1 VSYRP
6 RNRGSHLQGLF
17 ITLFIGIIGLVAA
30 MYLALRSGLIPE
42 EVVRADVRS
51 TTPTPAPVA
60 LFLAGTPTPQGVGTP
75 SVQAT
80 RAPTPSGPKPPVGDV
95 VQRYLKAWEE
105 RRYSDMYALVADSA
119 KTKLSR
125 EEFIRRYQ
133 GIMDGGTVNAM
144 KISYPP
150 LREPARNSDRFDLSF
165 TAVYQT
171 ARFGDITEQLTLP
184 LVFEGTEW
192 RIDWTPTT
200 LFRDLTGDRKVE
212 VFYEDPTRGNIVDR
226 NAKPL
231 AVQEKLPTVGV
242 IPGALKDRAKAVAE
256 LSAALQI
263 KPEAINRKLDAAQPD
278 WWVPLGLLPKEK
290 RQELTQKF
298 GTFPGIVVED
308 RPARHYPAG
317 QSGAHIVGYVSPVLD
332 EDMKELGPKGYGPED
347 VVGRTGVEQS
357 LEEVLAGKRGG
368 TIRIVEP
375 AGETVR
381 IIAERPVKHG
391 SNVQLTLDVDIQR
404 RAEEILGEKPGS
416 LVILDPR
423 DNGVIAM
430 ATTPRFDPNGFVTG
444 LSPDE
449 WKKLQDDPRNPFQ
462 FRPTMSAY
470 ATGSIFKVITM
481 AAVMERGG
489 FRANHPFNCG
499 GSWSLPGSRI
509 VFGDWVKTG
518 HGALDLTQGLT
529 ESCDIVFYES
539 GRKLDLTDP
548 KLLPE
553 WAAMFGLGEPTGIV
567 GVSEIAGTLPSPA
580 WKEKQNDAWYPGD
593 AINLSIGQGYL
604 ESTSLQMANVYTTLA
619 SGGRLRTPLLVR
631 KIGPASGT
639 EPVKE
644 FTAQERRKI
653 PMRPET
659 QAAIKEGMRRV
670 TQTPKG
676 TAAYAFNGYRVPTAG
691 KTGSAENQGAPHAW
705 FAGYGPIDDPQM
717 VVIVMVEGGEMGG
730 VVAAPKGRAAFE
742 AVLGTG

>member
-1 VSYRP
+1 MPYRP
-6 RNRGSHLQGLF
+6 QNRGSQLQGVF
-17 ITLFIGIIGLVAA
+17 ITLFVGIIGMVAV

-60 LFLAGTPTPQGVGTP
+60 LFLAGTPTPRTVGTP
-75 SVQAT
+75 AAAGAT
-80 RAPTPSGPKPPVGDV
+80 RAPTPSGPKPPVGDT

-105 RRYSDMYALVADSA
+105 RRYSDMYAMVADSA
-119 KTKLSR
+119 KRKMPR
-125 EEFIRRYQ
+125 EDFIRRYQ
-133 GIMDGGTVNAM
+133 GIMDGATVNAL
-144 KISYPP
+144 KISYPAP
-150 LREPARNSDRFDLSF
+150 REPAQSADRFDVSF

-171 ARFGDITEQLTLP
+171 ARFGDITEQLSLP
-184 LVFEGTEW
+184 LVFTGTEW
-192 RIDWTPTT
+192 RIEWVPTT
-200 LFRDLTGDRKVE
+200 LFKDLTGDRKVE
-212 VFYEDPTRGNIVDR
+212 VFYEDPTRGNVVDR
-226 NAKPL
+226 NGKPL

-242 IPGALKDRAKAVAE
+242 IPGAIKDRNKAVSE
-256 LSAALQI
+256 LAAALQI
-263 KPEAINRKLDAAQPD
+263 KPDAINRKIDAAQPD
-278 WWVPLGLLPKEK
+278 WWVPLGVMPKEK
-290 RQELTQKF
+290 RDELTQRF
-298 GTFPGIVVED
+298 GTLAGVVVED
-308 RPARHYPAG
+308 RPARFYPAG
-317 QSGAHIVGYVSPVLD
+317 PSGAHIVGYVSPVLD
-332 EDMKELGPKGYGPED
+332 EDMKELGPRGYGPED

-357 LEEVLAGKRGG
+357 MEQVLAGQRGG
-368 TIRIVEP
+368 RLFIVEP
-375 AGETVR
+375 SGETVR

-391 SNVQLTLDVDIQR
+391 ATIQLTLDVDIQR
-404 RAEEILGEKPGS
+404 RSEEILGDKPGS
-416 LVILDPR
+416 LVIVDPR

-444 LSPDE
+444 MSPDE
-449 WKKLQDDPRNPFQ
+449 WKRLQEDPNRPFQ

-489 FRANHPFNCG
+489 FRANQPFNCG
-499 GSWSLPGSRI
+499 GAWSLPNSRI
-509 VFGDWVKTG
+509 VFGDWIKTG

-553 WAAMFGLGEPTGIV
+553 WAAMFGLGQPTGIK
-567 GVSEIAGTLPSPA
+567 GVNEIAGTLPSPE
-580 WKEKQNDAWYPGD
+580 WKEKKNDAWYPGD

-604 ESTSLQMANVYTTLA
+604 ESTSLQMANVYSALA
-619 SGGRLRTPLLVR
+619 TGGRLRTPLLIR

-639 EPVKE
+639 EPVQE
-644 FTAQERRKI
+644 FKADEKRTIQ
-653 PMRPET
+653 MRPDT

-676 TAAYAFNGYRVPTAG
+676 TASYAFNGYRIPTAG

-705 FAGYGPIDDPQM
+705 FAGYGPLDDPQM

-742 AVLGTG
+742 AVLGK